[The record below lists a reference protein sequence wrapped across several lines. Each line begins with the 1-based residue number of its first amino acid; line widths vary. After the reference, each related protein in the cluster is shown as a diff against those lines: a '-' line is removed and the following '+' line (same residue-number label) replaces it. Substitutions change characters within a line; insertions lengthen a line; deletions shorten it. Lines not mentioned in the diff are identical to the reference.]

1 MPRSTPTMN
10 QIVNPL
16 LFKEIMRT
24 QPQTIIQRLEAD
36 NSRLAKEAILKEAM
50 EEGLDEFFEG
60 LRMGLDK
67 LYTFGVKQVPV
78 KEEDAGQG
86 LSWTNF
92 VELATALYRRE
103 LTGHAA
109 RDAIQLAMGVATKE
123 QWNDWYRR
131 ILIKDMRAGFGEKS
145 VNTVAKKAKK
155 LNYAVPV
162 FECMLAHDGAN
173 HEAKITG
180 KKLVEPK
187 LDGVRVLTV
196 VDFESRTVQMYSRNG
211 KELNNFPHV
220 VKAFEDNLDNF
231 GRSYVFDGEIV
242 SKSFQDLMT
251 QVHRK
256 DNVEASDARLM
267 LFDVIPLV
275 EFKQGQSVMGQR
287 RRSAFLKA
295 NFSKI
300 FSDAGCI
307 EIVAQKEFDLDVF
320 TDEIE
325 FKDYN
330 KAAVAAGYEGIMIKD
345 PEGKWEGKRSVAWLK
360 QKPFIEV
367 SLAVTAVE
375 EGTGRNV
382 GKLGAIVCEGIDD
395 GKKIV
400 VNVGSGFTDEQR
412 AEFWEAKDSLID
424 QIVEVRADAATRS
437 QDSETTWSLRF
448 PRFLRFRGF
457 TKGEKI

>member
-1 MPRSTPTMN
+1 
-10 QIVNPL
+10 
-16 LFKEIMRT
+16 MRT

-36 NSRLAKEAILKEAM
+36 NSRLAKEAILKAAM
-50 EEGLDEFFEG
+50 EEGLDEFFHG
-60 LRMGLDK
+60 LKMALDK

-78 KEEDAGQG
+78 KDEEGGQG

-92 VELATALYRRE
+92 LQLAESLRKRE

-145 VNTVAKKAKK
+145 VNTVAKKLK
-155 LNYAVPV
+155 LSQYSVPV

-173 HEAKITG
+173 HESKITG

-196 VDFESRTVQMYSRNG
+196 VDYESRTVTMYTRNG
-211 KELNNFPHV
+211 KELTNFPHIT
-220 VKAFEDNLDNF
+220 KFLEDNLDNIA
-231 GRSYVFDGEIV
+231 RSYVFDGEVV
-242 SKSFQDLMT
+242 SETFQALMT

-256 DNVEASDARLM
+256 DNVKAQDARLM
-267 LFDVIPLV
+267 LFDCLPLS
-275 EFKQGQSVMGQR
+275 EFKQGISVMGQR
-287 RRSAFLKA
+287 RRTTYLKT
-295 NFSKI
+295 NFSKL
-300 FSDAGCI
+300 FGSSGCI
-307 EIVAQKEFDLDVF
+307 DIIPQREFDLDVF

-330 KAAVAAGYEGIMIKD
+330 KSMVEAGYEGIMIKD
-345 PEGKWEGKRSVAWLK
+345 PDGRWEGKRSVAWLK

-367 SLAVTAVE
+367 SLTVTRVE

-382 GKLGAIVCEGIDD
+382 GKLGAVVCEGQDD
-395 GKKIV
+395 GKTIV

-412 AEFWEAKDSLID
+412 AEFWAAKDTVIG
-424 QIVEVRADAATRS
+424 QVVEVRADAATRS
-437 QDSETTWSLRF
+437 QDSEDVWSLRF

-457 TKGEKI
+457 KAGEKI